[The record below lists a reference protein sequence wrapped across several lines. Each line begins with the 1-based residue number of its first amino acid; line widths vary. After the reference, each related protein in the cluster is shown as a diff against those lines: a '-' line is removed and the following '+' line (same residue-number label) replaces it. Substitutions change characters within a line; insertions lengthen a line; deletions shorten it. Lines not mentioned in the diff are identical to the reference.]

1 MPRLVPFRLAAA
13 CALALI
19 ALCSTAAAAVAK
31 GPLVDLR
38 VIGDGGK
45 VLAEKPAGAG
55 PVSVK
60 ASPKADCF
68 GPGTGGSGED
78 VTVKGGNALSA
89 LIAASKSTASLRPL
103 LVTDAF
109 DFGLGLCGIGGSEA
123 TKKLSWLVKVN
134 RIAPELGGESVKVKR
149 GDEVLWALVSFP
161 YPDELFLQAP
171 RSVEAG
177 RPFGVKVLAYDTKG
191 KRRPAAGV
199 SVTGATEP
207 TGKDGTT
214 TVVLRKPRRLI
225 ARNGEDIPSNRDA
238 VCVGGKCPRG

>member
-1 MPRLVPFRLAAA
+1 MPRLVPSRLAAL

-38 VIGDGGK
+38 VVGNGGK
-45 VLAEKPAGAG
+45 VLAEKPAGAS

-68 GPGTGGSGED
+68 GPGTGGSGEN
-78 VTVKGGNALSA
+78 VAVKAGNALSA
-89 LIAASKSTASLRPL
+89 LFTASKSTASLRPL

-109 DFGLGLCGIGGSEA
+109 DFGLGICGVGGSEA
-123 TKKLSWLVKVN
+123 TKKLSWLIKLDHV
-134 RIAPELGGESVKVKR
+134 ASELGGESVKVKT
-149 GDEVLWALVSFP
+149 GDEVLWALVPFP

-171 RSVEAG
+171 RNAQAG
-177 RPFGVKVLAYDTKG
+177 KPFGVKVFAYDAKG
-191 KRRPAAGV
+191 KRKPAAGV
-199 SVTGATEP
+199 SVTGAGEP

-214 TVVLRKPRRLI
+214 TVVLRGPRRLI